1 MKTVKNLKE
10 DFFVNEVS
18 LSKTTSKSLAFVC
31 THKHVTIHYVN

>member
-18 LSKTTSKSLAFVC
+18 LSKTTVKEFSIRMY
-31 THKHVTIHYVN
+31 T